1 MLECQETVK
10 EEELF
15 NKYVGN
21 TKKML
26 RLKNVCKSDDI
37 CMREMN
43 SNVTC
48 ISKST
53 S

>member
-37 CMREMN
+37 CMRNEFK
-43 SNVTC
+43 C
-48 ISKST
+48 YLYFKKY
-53 S
+53 